1 MEVTIHAEEVMSQE
15 LDIFKIYINIDV
27 LLVKSFRKSSNKLI
41 LDRSK
46 RKYMKS
52 LASYKPPEVY
62 KEVNKFIRVSYSK
75 PLIFN

>member
-1 MEVTIHAEEVMSQE
+1 MKMTIHTKKVISQG
-15 LDIFKIYINIDV
+15 LDVFKIHVNIDV
-27 LLVKSFRKSSNKLI
+27 PLAKSFRKSSNKLI

-62 KEVNKFIRVSYSK
+62 EEVNKFIRVSHSK